1 MREIEIRWVDKDF
14 NERIFFTK
22 VELANNN
29 YHAILKA
36 VSQLLEEYETQ
47 FLEIENVEVIGY

>member
-1 MREIEIRWVDKDF
+1 MREIEIRWVDKDL

-22 VELANNN
+22 VELANN
-29 YHAILKA
+29 YHAMLKA

-47 FLEIENVEVIGY
+47 FFEIENVEVIGY